1 MVVQLYRYP
10 QLLKDEVEPQCTDM
24 LNYTYG
30 RATVPLSKF
39 LLI

>member
-1 MVVQLYRYP
+1 MVVRLYRYP
-10 QLLKDEVEPQCTDM
+10 QLLKHEEERQCTDM

-30 RATVPLSKF
+30 RATVPLSTF